1 MSVKIM
7 CDLFRDVFL
16 KSFVHMWSISVVLVS
31 VILVGLVMRGLNDAA
46 VYRSWYDFVCV
57 WISIFIKL

>member
-16 KSFVHMWSISVVLVS
+16 KSFVHMWSINVALVF
-31 VILVGLVMRGLNDAA
+31 VILVGLVIRGLNDAA
-46 VYRSWYDFVCV
+46 FSRS
-57 WISIFIKL
+57 